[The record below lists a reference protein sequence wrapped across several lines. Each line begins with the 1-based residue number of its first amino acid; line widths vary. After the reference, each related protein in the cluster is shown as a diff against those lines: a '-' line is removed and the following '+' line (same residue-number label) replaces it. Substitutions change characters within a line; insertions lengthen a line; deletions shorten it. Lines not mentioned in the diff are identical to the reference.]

1 MTTTNTEVL
10 PLYQEMAAQ
19 LDQALAL
26 ARAARWDELAMLQEA
41 IALTRGRMQALP
53 ASTLA
58 NLPPAQLEQLHDL
71 AARMLEQHQASAALV
86 QPQWQEL
93 QQQLASVTM
102 RQRVDQ
108 AYGQD
113 APKPS

>member
-19 LDQALAL
+19 LEQALML
-26 ARAARWDELAMLQEA
+26 ARAARWDELAIWQET
-41 IALTRGRMQALP
+41 LTRTRERVRALP
-53 ASTLA
+53 AALLA
-58 NLPPAQLEQLHDL
+58 ELPAAQREQLHEL
-71 AARMLEQHQASAALV
+71 TTRMLEQHQACAALV
-86 QPQWQEL
+86 EPQWQEL
-93 QQQLASVTM
+93 QQQLASATM

-113 APKPS
+113 APKPG